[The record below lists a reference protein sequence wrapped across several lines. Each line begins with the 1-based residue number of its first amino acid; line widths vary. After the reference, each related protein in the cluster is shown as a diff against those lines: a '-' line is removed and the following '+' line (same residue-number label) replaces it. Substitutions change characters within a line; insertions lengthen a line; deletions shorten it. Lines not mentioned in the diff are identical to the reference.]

1 MTTANASD
9 ANLRV
14 EPIEV
19 ASTPYEIRFPKRET
33 GLDQDEEWCDIRIDG
48 EWRRQRFHDY
58 DEIYDR
64 PGLYEQIFYD
74 TLQCTSPEQVVG
86 LLRDVLEETG
96 ELEDPLRV
104 FDVGAGNGMVGE
116 ELRKRLNV
124 KKCAGIDLI
133 QEAAD
138 AAHRDRPGVY
148 DDYVVGDLTDLTEE
162 QVKRLESFDFNCLT
176 TVATLGFGDIP
187 PRAFAN
193 AYNLVRKNGWIAFNV
208 KEDFVVGEQQ
218 SGFDSM
224 IWSMIQGR
232 RLHMHAYFR
241 YCHRYSIEGHPLHYV
256 AMVCRKLDHVPEET
270 IVAAEPKG

>member
-1 MTTANASD
+1 MTIANASD
-9 ANLRV
+9 ASLRTS
-14 EPIEV
+14 PIEV
-19 ASTPYEIRFPKRET
+19 AAKPYELRFPKRET
-33 GLDQDEEWCDIRIDG
+33 GLDQDEEWCEIKIDG
-48 EWRRQRFHDY
+48 EWQRQRFHDY
-58 DEIYDR
+58 DEIYAR

-74 TLQCTSPEQVVG
+74 TLKCCSPEQVVG

-96 ELEDPLRV
+96 ELDMPLRV

-124 KKCAGIDLI
+124 TKCAGIDLI
-133 QEAAD
+133 KEAAE
-138 AAHRDRPGVY
+138 AASRDRPGVY
-148 DDYVVGDLTDLTEE
+148 DDYVVGDLTALTEE
-162 QVKRLESFDFNCLT
+162 QRSRLHSFNFNCLS

-193 AYNLVRKNGWIAFNV
+193 AYNLVEKNGWIAFNV
-208 KEDFVVGEQQ
+208 KEDFVVGERQ

-224 IWSMIQGR
+224 LWSMIQDH

-241 YCHRYSIEGHPLHYV
+241 YCHRFSIEGQPLHYV

-270 IVAAEPKG
+270 IAAAEPNG